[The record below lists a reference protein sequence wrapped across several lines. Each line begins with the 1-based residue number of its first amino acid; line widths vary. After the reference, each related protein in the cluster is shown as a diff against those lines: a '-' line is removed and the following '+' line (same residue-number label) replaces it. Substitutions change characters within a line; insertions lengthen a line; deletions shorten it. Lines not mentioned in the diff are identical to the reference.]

1 MAYSTADFHYLTIL
15 RELEKETTRLER
27 RRKSSERGQAHRTS
41 RVFRDLFGELSG
53 KVAGDS
59 ITLKL
64 KASGEKLLETELAS
78 ADLIRELTEGRPRYE
93 RIAAGDWPPVVP
105 APRMVERFT
114 ALTIGQHSEDP
125 SQPLSAHAAQAFQI
139 S

>member
-78 ADLIRELTEGRPRYE
+78 ADLIRDLDDGAPPPTLSPDAALHAIRGALEQLLGQPGLSFYQREIKTE
-93 RIAAGDWPPVVP
+93 
-105 APRMVERFT
+105 T
-114 ALTIGQHSEDP
+114 
-125 SQPLSAHAAQAFQI
+125 
-139 S
+139 

>member
-27 RRKSSERGQAHRTS
+27 RRKSSERGSAHRTS
-41 RVFRDLFGELSG
+41 RVFRDLFGELSE
-53 KVAGDS
+53 KLAGDD

-78 ADLIRELTEGRPRYE
+78 ADLIRELTEGRPRLE
-93 RIAAGDWPPVVP
+93 RIVAGDWPPVVP

-114 ALTIGQHSEDP
+114 ALTIGLHSEDP
-125 SQPLSAHAAQAFQI
+125 SNPPRTGERDDAP
-139 S
+139 

>member
-53 KVAGDS
+53 KLAGDD

-78 ADLIRELTEGRPRYE
+78 ADLMDDGTDVDPGHAPSDEVEAHRKVNPAE
-93 RIAAGDWPPVVP
+93 RARGGW
-105 APRMVERFT
+105 
-114 ALTIGQHSEDP
+114 
-125 SQPLSAHAAQAFQI
+125 
-139 S
+139 